1 MDEKINF
8 TEKNISIKTTNGTV
22 VNVTC
27 SYAVYCKI
35 KLPNV
40 AKQKWTMLQVQFGQC
55 CNLLLRFS
63 GTVQRL
69 SGSHQV

>member
-27 SYAVYCKI
+27 SYAEDMTLEALFLSY
-35 KLPNV
+35 LEQ
-40 AKQKWTMLQVQFGQC
+40 AKATKMIA
-55 CNLLLRFS
+55 
-63 GTVQRL
+63 
-69 SGSHQV
+69 